1 MAFSDLDGVSTPSIS
16 HLAIETSAG
25 VNQFTVVGADL
36 QSDGTTQ
43 VAVAGSHWLALGT
56 YAATYIEDKAR
67 SAGRFALHG
76 CIRSGES
83 IQFLGVFSPAPG

>member
-1 MAFSDLDGVSTPSIS
+1 MAFSDLDGVSVPSVS
-16 HLAIETSAG
+16 RLALETTAG
-25 VNQFTVVGADL
+25 VNRFTVVDADL

-43 VAVAGSHWLALGT
+43 VALVGSHWLALGT
-56 YAATYIEDKAR
+56 YPATYIEDETS

-83 IQFLGVFSPAPG
+83 IQFLGVFCPH